1 MGEYKIIQSENCMAK
16 FKNAKLL
23 IFENVL
29 NEIKKRKQKNRA
41 FILGINGI
49 DGSGKTEF
57 AKSFKKFLL
66 LNRHKAQIIN
76 MDDFFNPKEERYSG
90 NNQVYNYFHKS
101 FNIDILINELLM
113 PISKGKCFRKK
124 LTLLNIKTNKY
135 NIRKE
140 YILENDTVVIFEGI
154 FLFRKELLN
163 FIDYKIFLEISFQE
177 SMKRM
182 KNRDIPIYGNIM
194 LEKISN
200 KIFPAQKKYL
210 RIYLPFLKADILID
224 NTNWDFP
231 KIKTSSDYK

>member
-1 MGEYKIIQSENCMAK
+1 MIQSENYMTK
-16 FKNAKLL
+16 FENAKLQ
-23 IFENVL
+23 IFENIL
-29 NEIKKRKQKNRA
+29 NEIKKRKQENKA
-41 FILGINGI
+41 FVLGINGI

-57 AKSFKKFLL
+57 AENFKKFLL
-66 LNRHKAQIIN
+66 LNKHKAQIIN
-76 MDDFFNPKEERYSG
+76 MDDFFNSKGERYSG

-113 PISKGKCFRKK
+113 PIRKGKCFRKK

-135 NIRKE
+135 NTRKE
-140 YILENDTVVIFEGI
+140 YILENDTVVILEGI

-210 RIYLPFLKADILID
+210 GTYLPFKKANILID
-224 NTNWDFP
+224 NTDWDSP
-231 KIKTSSDYK
+231 KIKTNSDYK